1 MLSGGNYSPYLVGAL
16 IGILTWVSFLIS
28 QKPLG
33 TSTAYARSSGIIAK
47 LFCNNCLE
55 NKLYYQTKAK
65 AEIDWQWMLVLG
77 IVVGSFLSAVL
88 YGDFSLELVAST
100 EYESVFNSTLV
111 ARYLSALFGGVLI
124 GFGARWAGGCTSGHG
139 ISGALQLSISSWI
152 AVICFFLGGVATAAL
167 IF

>member
-47 LFCNNCLE
+47 LFCSNCLE

-88 YGDFSLELVAST
+88 YGNFSLELVAST
-100 EYESVFNSTLV
+100 DYESVFNSTLV